1 MVKYSYHDNQLIK
14 QIMEQKT
21 KQGNGMMIA
30 IIIVAVVAVG
40 IIGYLIYD
48 NNQKQ
53 AAAEAQIAAAQQQA
67 AQAEAEAKQAEAEA
81 QQKAKQTE
89 QQIEGVKN
97 QIEAT
102 TTQLAQQI
110 EADTTATCAQKVA
123 EAEALIPKLDD
134 YSDILKE
141 LEKAED
147 DDPEAAIEKCREIHE
162 GLSKNECEDK
172 VEKFIEGNEDLQD
185 EIETEIE
192 ELNAIIAA
200 GC

>member
-1 MVKYSYHDNQLIK
+1 
-14 QIMEQKT
+14 MEKKT

-30 IIIVAVVAVG
+30 IIVVAVVAVA

-48 NNQKQ
+48 KNQTQ
-53 AAAEAQIAAAQQQA
+53 AAAEAQIAAAQQKA
-67 AQAEAEAKQAEAEA
+67 AQAEAAAQQAEAAA
-81 QQKAKQTE
+81 QQKAMQTE
-89 QQIEGVKN
+89 QQIEGAKN
-97 QIEAT
+97 QIETA

-110 EADTTATCAQKVA
+110 EADATATCAQKVA

-141 LEKAED
+141 IEKTED
-147 DDPEAAIEKCREIHE
+147 DNPEQAIAKCREIHE
-162 GLSKNECEDK
+162 DLSKNECEDK
-172 VEKFIEGNEDLQD
+172 VEKFIEGNEDLQA

-192 ELNAIIAA
+192 ELNAIITA